1 MASTSCSRLR
11 MATEHS
17 SGAMWR
23 DRFGPWAL
31 VTGASDGIGQEM
43 ARELARR
50 GLNLVLVA
58 RREDRLT
65 SLAVELEGKHKI
77 DCRVIAT
84 DLGERAAVEAL
95 LVETEPF
102 DIGLLVACAGFGT
115 AGLFVDLPLA
125 SEIDM
130 LEVNCSAVLSMTHTM
145 ARRFVRRGQG
155 GIILMSSIVAF
166 QGVPYAATYAATK
179 AFVQTLA
186 ESIRPELALAGV
198 DVIASAPAP
207 VATGF
212 AARSGLAMGRAE
224 EPGVVARQTI
234 AALGRKTTVRRG
246 FLAKFLI
253 GSLATLPRSA
263 RTRIMSGIMHG
274 MVRKHAALQK

>member
-1 MASTSCSRLR
+1 
-11 MATEHS
+11 MATDGS
-17 SGAMWR
+17 ASAMWR

-31 VTGASDGIGQEM
+31 VTGASDGIGREM

-58 RREDRLT
+58 RRQERLT

-77 DCRVIAT
+77 ICRVIAT

-102 DIGLLVACAGFGT
+102 DIGIFVACAGFGT

-125 SEIDM
+125 DEIDM
-130 LEVNCSAVLSMTHTM
+130 VEVNCTAVLSMTHTM
-145 ARRFVRRGQG
+145 ARRFVQRGRG
-155 GIILMSSIVAF
+155 GIVLMSSIVAF

-186 ESIRPELALAGV
+186 EGIRPELALAGV

-212 AARSGLAMGRAE
+212 AARSGLAMRKAE
-224 EPGVVARQTI
+224 DPAVVARQTI
-234 AALGRKTTVRRG
+234 ASLGRKTTVRPG

-253 GSLATLPRSA
+253 GSLATLPRFA

-274 MVRKHAALQK
+274 MVRKHAASKK